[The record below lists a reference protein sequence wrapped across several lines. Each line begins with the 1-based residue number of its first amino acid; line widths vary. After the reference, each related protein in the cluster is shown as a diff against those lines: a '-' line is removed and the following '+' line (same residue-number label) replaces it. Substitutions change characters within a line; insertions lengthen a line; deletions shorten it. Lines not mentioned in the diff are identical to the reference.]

1 MSKRRGK
8 KRKKRERESSS
19 SPVRKVL
26 RKRKEKATG
35 NQLVEKKK
43 EIDRN
48 EGVTRSL
55 VAFRKI

>member
-35 NQLVEKKK
+35 NQLVEKK

-55 VAFRKI
+55 VPFRKI